1 MRFKSNFMI
10 NIILS
15 NVKMT
20 LIAAHLNAGVV
31 LGGDSVAF
39 GILRRLPPGISVPA
53 TTKINTQKFW
63 NEKK

>member
-39 GILRRLPPGISVPA
+39 GILRCLPSWDLGPRH
-53 TTKINTQKFW
+53 NQ
-63 NEKK
+63 N